1 MRIDT
6 LIRKIKE
13 YNDKPDTE
21 LIKKAYYFAKKHHGA
36 QRRVSGELFIQHPLN
51 VAYILAEH
59 KMDCVTISS
68 ALLHDVVEDTDV
80 TKKDIVTEF
89 SKEIADIIEGVTKI
103 TKLREMSFEEYR
115 AETVRKVILASTRDI
130 RVIFIKLADK
140 VHNMRTLSC
149 FREEKC
155 QRIAKE
161 VMNIYAPI
169 AYKLGIASIKWEL
182 EDLAFRYI
190 EPEIYID
197 LENKVHQSQKLRQ
210 MEVDAIGN
218 VLTKELEEH
227 SIKGRVTG
235 RPKHLY
241 SIYKKM
247 IKKDKPFEEIYDVL
261 GLRIITEKV
270 RDCYEIMGI
279 VHGLWTP
286 VPKEF
291 DDYIAMPKSNMY
303 QSLHLVVL
311 GPNGKPVEIQIR
323 TEEMHRIAEDG
334 IAAHWKYK
342 GVAGDR
348 KFDEKLNWMKQVLEW
363 QNDSE
368 DAKEFMEM
376 LNVDFFEDE
385 IFTFTPR
392 GRVIEL
398 PKGASVLDFA
408 YMVHSDIG
416 DKTIA
421 AKINSKFVPLRTLL
435 KNGDMIEIITSKN
448 QKPSRDWLKIVR
460 TSKAQSRIK
469 KFIRSVEDIP
479 VKSFGRVIEGKKE
492 LEEWIIDVQGV
503 INPDINVAKCCSPL
517 PGDKILGYS
526 SPNGKV
532 IIHKKNCK
540 RLEKVKMGVRKKKV
554 KVMWTDNIGS
564 VIEIKVDALNR
575 TGLFAEILNSLVAI
589 NVAIKSA
596 NAKSTGDETVECS
609 FSLETAGLEH
619 LQDLITRIKNIKDVK
634 KVFIGS
640 MVR

>member
-6 LIRKIKE
+6 LIRKVKE
-13 YNDKPDTE
+13 YDKPDEE
-21 LIKKAYYFAKKHHGA
+21 LIKKAYYYAKKHHGA

-51 VAYILAEH
+51 VAYILAQH
-59 KMDCVTISS
+59 RMDSVTISA
-68 ALLHDVVEDTDV
+68 ALLHDVVEDTDISRENIIEEFG
-80 TKKDIVTEF
+80 KD
-89 SKEIADIIEGVTKI
+89 IADIIDGVTKI

-182 EDLAFRYI
+182 EDLAFRYL
-190 EPEIYID
+190 EPEIYMD
-197 LENKVHQSQKLRQ
+197 LENKVKKSQKMRQ
-210 MEVDAIGN
+210 MEVDAIKN

-227 SIKGRVTG
+227 NLKGRVTG

-270 RDCYEIMGI
+270 RDCYEIMGL
-279 VHGLWTP
+279 VHGLWMP

-303 QSLHLVVL
+303 QSLHLVVV
-311 GPNGKPVEIQIR
+311 GPNGRPIEIQIR
-323 TEEMHRIAEDG
+323 TEEMHHIAEDG

-342 GVAGDR
+342 GVSGDN

-363 QNDSE
+363 QNESK

-385 IFTFTPR
+385 IFTFTPK

-408 YMVHSDIG
+408 YAVHSDIG

-421 AKINSKFVPLRTLL
+421 GKINSKFVPLRTLL

-492 LEEWIIDVQGV
+492 LEEWIIDVEGV
-503 INPDINVAKCCSPL
+503 VNPDITVAKCCL
-517 PGDKILGYS
+517 PTPGEEIVGFAS
-526 SPNGKV
+526 ANGKV
-532 IIHKKNCK
+532 IVHNKECK
-540 RLEKVKMGVRKKKV
+540 RLAKVKIGVRKKKV
-554 KVMWTDNIGS
+554 KVRWTDNIGS
-564 VIEIKVDALNR
+564 IVEIKVDAVNR

-589 NVAIKSA
+589 QVTIKSA
-596 NAKSTGDETVECS
+596 NAKSTGDNTVECC
-609 FSLETAGLEH
+609 FTFETAGLEH
-619 LQDLITRIKNIKDVK
+619 LQSLIKRVENIKDVK

-640 MVR
+640 MKR